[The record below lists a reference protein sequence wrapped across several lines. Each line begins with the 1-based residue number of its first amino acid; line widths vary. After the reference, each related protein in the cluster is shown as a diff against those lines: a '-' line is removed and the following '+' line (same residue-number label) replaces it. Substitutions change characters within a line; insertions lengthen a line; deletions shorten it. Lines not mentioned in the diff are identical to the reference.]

1 MKYQNIFQFFMD
13 SAQKNST
20 KIAFIYKNGDEKLE
34 VTYKKLYE
42 DVLILSKNF
51 IRHGIKKGTKVLLF
65 SDNRY
70 AWIVSDLALISLGAV
85 SVPRGSDTP
94 QQELAYIL
102 EHSEAEFAIIETE
115 KSHNDNITLFQK
127 NPNMKKIFI
136 IVAESVHKIF
146 NNIFSYNEILDNRE
160 FTLQDIDDFKKRV
173 NICSPEDPFT
183 LIYTSGTTGVPKGV
197 ILTHKNFL
205 ANLEIIPDIVGL
217 KNGDSF
223 VSILPAWHIFERVV
237 EHVAITK
244 GCSTFYSSI
253 KTFASD
259 LEEFKPTVVATVPR
273 LWESLYTKINT
284 SIQKQSK
291 AKYTIF
297 SFLVKVASKYNKNFR
312 VLTNKLPVFTT
323 KNILFE
329 YFAKLVAILKL
340 TLLFIPNLLAKKKFR
355 AVQEKFGG
363 RLRLAVSGGGSLPS
377 YLDEWIDALGIR
389 IVNAYGMTECAPGI
403 AGRGVDCDI
412 FGTLGKPLK
421 GTMVK
426 IVDENGNR
434 LAPGVQGE
442 ILVKGP
448 QVMPGY
454 YKNDT
459 ENKKVFTEDGFFK
472 TGDLGKMTIT
482 GELVITG
489 RSKEIIVLSSGEN
502 IDPTRIELEISQ
514 LPFIKDAVLVGQDK
528 KGLGA
533 LIVPDIDEM
542 KNFVAKKF
550 NIASDVI
557 KSFNEKDVLE
567 KVKGEFNRILH
578 PKNGFKPYE
587 KIHNI
592 FFLDGEFKLGEELTN
607 TLKKKRH
614 YIETKYKE
622 IIDRLFH

>member
-1 MKYQNIFQFFMD
+1 MKYCNIFQFFMD
-13 SAQKNST
+13 SAKKNSN
-20 KIAFIYKNGDEKLE
+20 KNAFIYRNSEQQFE

-42 DVLILSKNF
+42 DVLILSKKF
-51 IRHGIKKGTKVLLF
+51 IKHGIKKGTKVLLF

-70 AWIVSDLALISLGAV
+70 AWIVSDLALVSLGAV

-94 QQELAYIL
+94 QQELAYII

-115 KSHNDNITLFQK
+115 KSYKDNKDLFDK
-127 NPNMKKIFI
+127 SPNIKKIFI
-136 IVAESVHKIF
+136 IGAESVHKIL
-146 NNIFSYNEILDNRE
+146 NNVFSYNEILEKRE
-160 FTLQDIDDFKKRV
+160 YTQQDIDDFEKRV
-173 NICSPEDPFT
+173 NICSFEDPFT

-205 ANLEIIPDIVGL
+205 ANLEVIPDIVGL
-217 KNGDSF
+217 KETDSF

-237 EHVAITK
+237 EHVAITN
-244 GCSTFYSSI
+244 GCSTVYSSI
-253 KTFASD
+253 KTFATD

-273 LWESLYTKINT
+273 LWESLYTKINAA
-284 SIQKQSK
+284 IQKQSK
-291 AKYTIF
+291 VKYYIF
-297 SFLVKVASKYNKNFR
+297 NSLVKIASKYNKNYR
-312 VLTNKLPVFTT
+312 LLNNKLPVFRQ
-323 KNILFE
+323 KNPL
-329 YFAKLVAILKL
+329 AKFSEKVAASLKL
-340 TLLFIPNLLAKKKFR
+340 SFLYIPNLLSKKKFK

-403 AGRGVDCDI
+403 AGRGLDCDI

-421 GTMVK
+421 GTTVK
-426 IVDENGNR
+426 IVDENGNIVG
-434 LAPGVQGE
+434 PGVQGE

-454 YKNDT
+454 YKNDE
-459 ENKKVFTEDGFFK
+459 ENKKVFTDDGFFK
-472 TGDLGKMTIT
+472 TGDLGKMTTT
-482 GELVITG
+482 GEIIITG

-502 IDPTRIELEISQ
+502 IDPTKIELEISQ

-542 KNFVAKKF
+542 KTFIARKF
-550 NIASDVI
+550 NLANDKI
-557 KSFNEKDVLE
+557 KSFNDKDIID
-567 KVKGEFNRILH
+567 KVKNEFNKILH

>member
-13 SAQKNST
+13 SAKKNSR
-20 KIAFIYKNGDEKLE
+20 KVAFVYKNGAEKLE

-42 DVLILSKNF
+42 DVLILSKKF
-51 IRHGIKKGTKVLLF
+51 IKHGIKKGTKVLLF

-85 SVPRGSDTP
+85 SIPRGSDTP

-102 EHSEAEFAIIETE
+102 EHSEAEFAIVETE
-115 KSHNDNITLFQK
+115 KSYHEHIDIFQK
-127 NPNMKKIFI
+127 NTKIKKIFL

-146 NNIFSYNEILDNRE
+146 NNIFSYNEILDKRE
-160 FTLQDIDDFKKRV
+160 YTFQDIDDFEKRV
-173 NICSPEDPFT
+173 NLCSLEDPFT

-217 KNGDSF
+217 EEGDSF

-237 EHVAITK
+237 EHVAITN
-244 GCSTFYSSI
+244 GCATFHSSI

-273 LWESLYTKINT
+273 LWELLYTKINT

-291 AKYTIF
+291 VKYFIF
-297 SFLVKVASKYNKNFR
+297 NSLVKAASKYNKNLR
-312 VLTNKLPVFTT
+312 LLKNKLPLFTHQKT
-323 KNILFE
+323 ISKYLS
-329 YFAKLVAILKL
+329 KLMATLNV
-340 TLLFIPNLLAKKKFR
+340 TLLSVFNLIAKKKFKT
-355 AVQEKFGG
+355 VKEKFGG

-403 AGRGVDCDI
+403 AGRGLDCDI

-421 GTMVK
+421 GTTVK
-426 IVDENGNR
+426 IVDENGNT
-434 LAPGVQGE
+434 LAPGLQGE
-442 ILVKGP
+442 IFVKGP
-448 QVMPGY
+448 QVTPGY
-454 YKNDT
+454 YKNDE
-459 ENKKVFTEDGFFK
+459 ENKKAFTEDGFFK

-502 IDPTRIELEISQ
+502 VDPSRIELEISQ

-542 KNFVAKKF
+542 KSFVAKKF

-557 KSFNEKDVLE
+557 KSFNEKDILE
-567 KVKGEFNRILH
+567 KVKGELNRILH

-622 IIDRLFH
+622 IIDRIFH